1 MLAIDIVAI
10 GRLKQEAE
18 EKLQARY
25 LDRIK
30 KAGPALGLKS
40 ITMEELTEGK
50 DSDTAIRQA
59 DEASRLLARAADNTH
74 LVALD
79 EKGRHFTSREFAA
92 LLQSKLDDGTPA
104 LTFALGG
111 PDGHDA
117 TLLKSARTKLSLSKM
132 TLPHGLARVTL
143 LEQIYRAV
151 TILTGH
157 PYHRD

>member
-1 MLAIDIVAI
+1 MLTIDILAI

-25 LDRIK
+25 LDRIN

-40 ITMEELTEGK
+40 IAMDELSEGK
-50 DSDTAIRQA
+50 DANTQKRQG
-59 DEASRLLARAADNTH
+59 DEASRLLARTAPATH
-74 LVALD
+74 LVAMD
-79 EKGRHFTSREFAA
+79 ENGRHFTSRQFADFIRR
-92 LLQSKLDDGTPA
+92 QLDDGTPA
-104 LTFALGG
+104 LAFALGG

-117 TLLKSARTKLSLSKM
+117 ALLQAAQTRLSLSKM